1 MDCTSSTEN
10 QPNTISKAE
19 DKDKKDKKEEKE
31 DADKKD
37 TKKDNQLQDA
47 IEAIWVRYDID
58 NSGWLSK
65 SEVETLLAD
74 SLKHMGRENSLSQ
87 EQLN

>member
-19 DKDKKDKKEEKE
+19 DK
-31 DADKKD
+31 DKKD

-74 SLKHMGRENSLSQ
+74 SLKHMGRENSFSQ

>member
-19 DKDKKDKKEEKE
+19 DKDKK
-31 DADKKD
+31 
-37 TKKDNQLQDA
+37 KDNQLQDA
-47 IEAIWVRYDID
+47 VEALWERYDID
-58 NSGWLSK
+58 KSGWLSK
-65 SEVETLLAD
+65 SEVEPLLAD
-74 SLKHMGRENSLSQ
+74 SLKHMGRENSISQ

>member
-19 DKDKKDKKEEKE
+19 DKDKKEEKE

-37 TKKDNQLQDA
+37 TKKDN
-47 IEAIWVRYDID
+47 
-58 NSGWLSK
+58 
-65 SEVETLLAD
+65 
-74 SLKHMGRENSLSQ
+74 
-87 EQLN
+87 

>member
-19 DKDKKDKKEEKE
+19 DKDKKEEKE

-65 SEVETLLAD
+65 SEVEPLLAD
-74 SLKHMGRENSLSQ
+74 SLKHMGRENSISQ